1 MDKNIEKRFLNKTS
15 GDVLRAILSLGG
27 PSGQVSMSHIASRTK
42 TSRAFVTKMLKVL
55 AASDMVHYEPYRP
68 TSLTP
73 SGTLVALELARHHR
87 LLEVFLI
94 DVLGFSSKAAHAEAE
109 CLEHVISEEF
119 EERLAIFL
127 GHPTHCP
134 HGQEIPSQP
143 VTVIL

>member
-1 MDKNIEKRFLNKTS
+1 MDTNIEKRFLNKTS

-27 PSGQVSMSHIASRTK
+27 PCGEVSMSHIARK
-42 TSRAFVTKMLKVL
+42 NNTSRAFVTKMLKVL
-55 AASDMVHYEPYRP
+55 AASKMVNYEPYRG

-73 SGTLVALELARHHR
+73 AGARVALELARHHR

-94 DVLGFSSKAAHAEAE
+94 DVLGFSSEAAHAEAE

-119 EERLAIFL
+119 EERLASFL

-134 HGQEIPSQP
+134 HGQEIPPAS
-143 VTVIL
+143 VGLTG